1 MNGTEQKI
9 HKQTC
14 RWEPSIKVLEWQYI
28 GKGETAQNMVLEQIP
43 KEDKIR
49 PLPHTKYKN

>member
-1 MNGTEQKI
+1 MNGIEQKI

-14 RWEPSIKVLEWQYI
+14 RSEPSIKVLEWQSI
-28 GKGETAQNMVLEQIP
+28 GKGETAQNMVLGQIP

-49 PLPHTKYKN
+49 PLAHTKYKN